1 MKATDIR
8 FEHRELLI
16 QRLTSILNYNNV
28 WEDFKRDITFDFENI
43 KLNPDSPIWDEIE
56 EFIIDK
62 ILEDNNIDVWD

>member
-16 QRLTSILNYNNV
+16 QRLTSILNHNNV
-28 WEDFKRDITFDFENI
+28 WEDFKRDISFDFENI

-62 ILEDNNIDVWD
+62 ILEDNNIDVRD

>member
-28 WEDFKRDITFDFENI
+28 WEDFKRDITFD
-43 KLNPDSPIWDEIE
+43 
-56 EFIIDK
+56 K

>member
-8 FEHRELLI
+8 FDNKEFLI
-16 QRLTSILNYNNV
+16 ERLSEILNHNNV
-28 WEDFKRDITFDFENI
+28 WEDFKINISFDLPNI
-43 KLNPDSPIWDEIE
+43 KLNPDSPIWNEIE